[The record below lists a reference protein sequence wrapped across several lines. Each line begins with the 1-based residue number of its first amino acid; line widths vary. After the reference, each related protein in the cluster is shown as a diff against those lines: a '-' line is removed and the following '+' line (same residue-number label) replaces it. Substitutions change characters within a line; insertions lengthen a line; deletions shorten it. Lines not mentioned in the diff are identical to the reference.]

1 MNVSIAPW
9 VKFGLPAVAAIA
21 GFGGYALHERNN
33 AQDLATQN
41 AQIAAQLGATNSQIR
56 ALSAQVNSLAAN
68 NQPRAMDE
76 AAPAGKPSAHG
87 ASRARAG
94 ARGYDPRYKK
104 LQSQL
109 DAQGKAIDQTR
120 ADIASTQSDLS
131 STRTELTGSIAR
143 THDEL
148 VVLQKRGERSY
159 IEFDLDKS
167 KQFKHEGPIGIA
179 LRKANTRHQYADL
192 QIMVDDSN
200 LTQKHVNLYQPAMF
214 YQPDSPQPIEIVINA
229 ISKNHIHG
237 YISAPKYRQSEL
249 AAMSSPA
256 PNPAQASGQQPGV
269 SQSGADQQAN
279 TNPQPSTRK
288 KLPVPGSDDT
298 QQ

>member
-68 NQPRAMDE
+68 SQSHSMAE
-76 AAPAGKPSAHG
+76 VAPAAKPARPAAG
-87 ASRARAG
+87 RARSG
-94 ARGYDPRYKK
+94 ARAYDPRYKK

-120 ADIASTQSDLS
+120 ADIAGTQSDLS
-131 STRTELTGSIAR
+131 NTRTELTGSIAR
-143 THDEL
+143 THDDL
-148 VVLQKRGERSY
+148 VVLQKRGERNY
-159 IEFDLDKS
+159 YEFDLTKS
-167 KQFKHEGPIGIA
+167 KQFTREGPIGIE
-179 LRKANTRHQYADL
+179 LRKANLRHQFADL
-192 QIMVDDSN
+192 QLMVGDNN

-214 YQPDSPQPIEIVINA
+214 YQPDSPQPVEIVINS
-229 ISKNHIHG
+229 ISKDHIHG

-249 AAMSSPA
+249 AAMSTPA
-256 PNPAQASGQQPGV
+256 PNSAQAAGQQA
-269 SQSGADQQAN
+269 SADPQAN
-279 TNPQPSTRK
+279 PAAQPPTRQ
-288 KLPVPGSDDT
+288 KLPVPSASEI
-298 QQ
+298 Q